1 MNSKENSDLK
11 KIAQSVAVI
20 NGEIGILN
28 NDIRWIKKLL
38 FGIAGMV
45 FVGVGKVLFFG

>member
-1 MNSKENSDLK
+1 MK

-28 NDIRWIKKLL
+28 NDVKWIKKLL
-38 FGIAGMV
+38 FVMIGLVSVA
-45 FVGVGKVLFFG
+45 VGKILFFG